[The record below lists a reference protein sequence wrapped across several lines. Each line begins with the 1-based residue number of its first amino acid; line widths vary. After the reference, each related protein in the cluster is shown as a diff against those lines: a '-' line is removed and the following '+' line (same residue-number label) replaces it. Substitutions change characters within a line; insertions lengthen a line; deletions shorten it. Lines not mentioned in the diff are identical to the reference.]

1 MIKNLTGR
9 LTGSLWLYF
18 VTCILVSMVLSF
30 FLTPMVMFHLTDL
43 LPDLIEPP
51 HGRPSP
57 FLSFLMTSLSVGTVV
72 TVVAGWRILRPI
84 TRLSKAMESVAEGNF
99 HVQMDPSH
107 HVTEVRE
114 LALNFNKMVRELGSI
129 ETLRTDF
136 VVNVSH
142 EFKTPLAAIEG
153 YATLLQDESLSSAER
168 QEYTQIIIESARQL
182 STLTGNVLRL
192 SKLENQEILTD
203 QVPYRLDEQ
212 LRQAVILLE
221 PQWEEKNLDVQVD
234 LERTEYCG
242 NAQVML
248 QVWLNLLGNAVKFT
262 PPGGRIRIKLERE
275 DGGLYVTIADSGVG
289 MSPQVQEHI
298 FDKFY
303 QGDVARERSG
313 NGLGLALVKR
323 ILDLSGG
330 RVQVE
335 SRPGEGSTFTVFLK
349 A

>member
-1 MIKNLTGR
+1 MMNKLVGR
-9 LTGSLWLYF
+9 LTGSLWIYF
-18 VTCILVSMVLSF
+18 VACILASMLLSF
-30 FLTPMVMFHLTDL
+30 FLTPMVMFHLADL
-43 LPDLIEPP
+43 LPDLFEPP
-51 HGRPSP
+51 HGRPTP
-57 FLSFLMTSLSVGTVV
+57 FFSFLVTSLGVGTVV
-72 TVVAGWRILRPI
+72 TAVTGWRILRPI
-84 TRLSKAMESVAEGNF
+84 TRLSKAMESVAKGDF
-99 HVQMDPSH
+99 QVQMDPSH
-107 HVTEVRE
+107 HVTQVRE
-114 LALNFNKMVRELGSI
+114 LALNFNKMVKELGST

-153 YATLLQDESLSSAER
+153 YATLLQDESLSQAER
-168 QEYTQIIIESARQL
+168 QEYTQIIIESTRQL

-203 QVPYRLDEQ
+203 QAPYRLDEQ

-221 PQWEEKNLDVQVD
+221 PQWEEKKLDVQVE
-234 LERTEYCG
+234 LERVEYRG

-262 PPGGRIRIKLERE
+262 PPGGRIWVSLKV
-275 DGGLYVTIADSGVG
+275 GGGTIQVAVADNGVG
-289 MSPQVQEHI
+289 MSPQVQEHV

-303 QGDVARERSG
+303 QGDAARGQPG

-323 ILDLSGG
+323 ILDLCGG
-330 RVQVE
+330 QIQVK
-335 SRPGEGSTFTVFLK
+335 SRLGEGSVFTVTLK